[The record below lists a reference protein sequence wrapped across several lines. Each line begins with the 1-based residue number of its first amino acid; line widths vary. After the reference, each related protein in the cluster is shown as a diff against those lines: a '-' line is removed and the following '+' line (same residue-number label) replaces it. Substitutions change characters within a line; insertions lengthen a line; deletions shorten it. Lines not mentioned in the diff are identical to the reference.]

1 MGYSIRLKSFKEI
14 KEDDIDF
21 IIYHLPDYLRGPYD
35 TIKKQSWGWPC
46 VCDILLPKGN
56 IISITGASEIS
67 GKYAKE
73 FCYYIQHEL
82 DKLGYDTN
90 MYYSNGI
97 IWDMNKDLDI
107 DDISK
112 DLPVTKIKKKEI
124 KSMRVMISQPMN
136 GRRNDDIKKER
147 EEIIEQFKKL
157 HIEVIDSL
165 IEDTA
170 DPRTYN
176 EYHPALYYLARSI
189 ELMGQVDAVYF
200 VDGWQNARGCRIER
214 QIAEEYNIKI
224 LETSFLYPT
233 KKRNDPFSIDPN
245 GIRILPCGDRTITKP
260 DYTITAIN
268 NKPYNDNAIRMLE
281 NKTVATEEK
290 HIPRLD

>member
-1 MGYSIRLKSFKEI
+1 
-14 KEDDIDF
+14 
-21 IIYHLPDYLRGPYD
+21 
-35 TIKKQSWGWPC
+35 
-46 VCDILLPKGN
+46 
-56 IISITGASEIS
+56 
-67 GKYAKE
+67 
-73 FCYYIQHEL
+73 
-82 DKLGYDTN
+82 
-90 MYYSNGI
+90 
-97 IWDMNKDLDI
+97 
-107 DDISK
+107 
-112 DLPVTKIKKKEI
+112 
-124 KSMRVMISQPMN
+124 MRVMISQPMN

-157 HIEVIDSL
+157 HIDVINSL

-233 KKRNDPFSIDPN
+233 KKRNDPFSVDPN
-245 GIRILPCGDRTITKP
+245 SIRILPCGDRTITKP